1 MRWGL
6 ELAERGWVPDPLV
19 RMGIRRLLA
28 LRLQEVHADPEAA
41 DALVESLRSG
51 PLAIETDAANQ
62 QHYELPPAFFEAVL
76 GRHLKYSCC
85 HWPNGT
91 GSLDDAETAAL
102 ELASTRAG
110 IEDGMEVLDLGC
122 GWGSLTLW
130 IAERFPACR
139 LTAVSNSA
147 PQGDFIR
154 GHARS
159 RGLGNVEAV
168 TADMNGFDP
177 GRRFDRIVSIEMFEH
192 MRNYALLL
200 ERVAGWLAP
209 DGKLF
214 VHVFCHRSRP
224 YFFEDQGPGDW
235 MARHFFTG
243 GLMPSERLMEE
254 FAGPLRLEE
263 RWRLGGGHYEKTA
276 LAWLANLDRNR
287 DRVRE
292 IFTAAYGADA
302 DRWLRRWRIFFLAC
316 AELFGYRDGEEW
328 FVSHSLWSPRE
339 RSLT

>member
-6 ELAERGWVPDPLV
+6 ELAERGWVPDPVV

-28 LRLQEVHADPEAA
+28 VRLREVRADPEAA
-41 DALVESLRSG
+41 DALVEGLRSG
-51 PLAIETDAANQ
+51 PLAIETDAANE

-85 HWPNGT
+85 HWPKGT
-91 GSLDDAETAAL
+91 GSLDDAEAAAL
-102 ELASTRAG
+102 ELTSTRAG

-122 GWGSLTLW
+122 GWGSLALW
-130 IAERFPACR
+130 VAERFPACR

-147 PQGDFIR
+147 PQGEFIR
-154 GHARS
+154 GRARF
-159 RGLGNVEAV
+159 RGLGNVEVV
-168 TADMNGFDP
+168 TADMNAFDP

-209 DGKLF
+209 GGKLF

-243 GLMPSERLMEE
+243 GLMPSERLLEE

-263 RWRLGGGHYEKTA
+263 RWRLGGEHYRRTA
-276 LAWLANLDRNR
+276 LAWLANLDRSR
-287 DRVRE
+287 DRIRE

-302 DRWLRRWRIFFLAC
+302 DRWLQRWRIFFLAC
-316 AELFGYRDGEEW
+316 AELFGYRGGDEW

-339 RSLT
+339 RSLS